1 MKWSMRQLSLSFVA
15 AAFVMVAVV
24 PSPSLG
30 KEAHTLHEAVSQ
42 SVLSN
47 PDIQEKWHAFQAA
60 GSAVEAG
67 EAGFGP
73 RLDLTAGV
81 GRDSIDGKGYED
93 RDFSD
98 YDHHGIAVTLRQM
111 ICDGGLTHSQVNR
124 LGHVRMVRYYDLLS
138 SIESVSLE
146 TVRAYAD
153 VVRYRDLL
161 ELAQENLN
169 RHEEVMNQVR
179 DRVEKG
185 YDSRASLEEIR
196 GRVAV
201 ARVNLLTE
209 QANLHDVSAR
219 YERIVGEPPADNL
232 LPFTGSLPIPSCAD
246 KALQRA
252 LSGNPSLF
260 AARENVLAAES
271 SVEEKKAAFRPR
283 VDLRGGYK
291 SDHDLDGVDG
301 RKDKW
306 YGELVMTYNIYDSG
320 ARKAALEQHE
330 ELLMQSGQRLEVTGR
345 EIRQTLKV
353 SYNDLFM
360 LQDQMPFLT
369 EHVKASNEVRKA
381 YDQQFRIGRRTL
393 LDLLDSENEYY
404 QASRAL
410 HNAEFN
416 ISIAH
421 VRVLASM
428 GELTRAF
435 GVKRDDVPSLED
447 LDVDPSRYEF
457 GPKHE
462 KLGIDCLCAATVE
475 GEEQHYG
482 ERSAWML
489 QVGSYTYR
497 ETADEMLEK
506 LAEQGFHAEVCPA
519 VLEGKTWYRL
529 RVPGGDSR
537 QQALQIQQS
546 LKSQGYSSLLIS
558 NTQ

>member
-1 MKWSMRQLSLSFVA
+1 MKRRMFRWAFGVFFA
-15 AAFVMVAVV
+15 ASVFITVLPL
-24 PSPSLG
+24 PSPG
-30 KEAHTLHEAVSQ
+30 NEAGTLQEAVTRA
-42 SVLSN
+42 VLSN

-60 GSAVEAG
+60 GSAVDQAK
-67 EAGFGP
+67 AGFGP
-73 RLDLTAGV
+73 SLDLTAGV
-81 GRDSIDGKGYED
+81 GRDSLDGKGYED

-98 YDHHGIAVTLRQM
+98 YDHHGVAVTLRQM
-111 ICDGGLTHSQVNR
+111 VFDGGLTHSQVQR
-124 LGHVRMVRYYDLLS
+124 LSHIRMVRYYDLLS
-138 SIESVSLE
+138 SIESVTLA
-146 TVRAYAD
+146 TVRAYED

-161 ELAQENLN
+161 DLAGENLR
-169 RHEEVMNQVR
+169 RHEEVMSQVK

-219 YERIVGEPPADNL
+219 YERIVGEIPEDEL
-232 LPFTGSLPIPSCAD
+232 EPFVHSFSIPGCAD

-260 AARENVLAAES
+260 SARENVLAAES
-271 SVEEKKAAFRPR
+271 SIEEKKAAFRPR

-306 YGELVMTYNIYDSG
+306 YGELVMTYNLFDSG
-320 ARKAALEQHE
+320 ARKAALEQQS
-330 ELLMQSGQRLEVTGR
+330 ELLLQTGKRLEVTGR

-360 LQDQMPFLT
+360 LQDQIPFLH

-381 YDQQFRIGRRTL
+381 YDQQFMIGRRTL

-410 HNAEFN
+410 QNAEFN
-416 ISIAH
+416 IAIAH
-421 VRVLASM
+421 ARVLASM

-462 KLGIDCLCAATVE
+462 KLGIDCLCGTTVPE
-475 GEEQHYG
+475 AEEDYG
-482 ERSAWML
+482 DRSAWMV
-489 QVGSYTYR
+489 QIGSYTSR
-497 ETADEMLEK
+497 DVADDMLEK
-506 LAEQGFHAEVCPA
+506 VASAGFVVEICP
-519 VLEGKTWYRL
+519 VMLDGKTWYRL

-537 QQALQIQQS
+537 QEALHVQQS
-546 LKSQGYSSLLIS
+546 LRAKGYPTLLIS
-558 NTQ
+558 DTR